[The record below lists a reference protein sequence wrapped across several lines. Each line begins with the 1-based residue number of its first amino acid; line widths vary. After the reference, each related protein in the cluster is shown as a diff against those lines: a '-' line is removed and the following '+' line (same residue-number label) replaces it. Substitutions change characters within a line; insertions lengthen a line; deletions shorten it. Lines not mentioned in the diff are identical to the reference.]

1 MFFEK
6 IKRLLLYGGLEPSQY
21 RMISREIDEA
31 NRRSVVVLSAACL
44 VFFCMRM
51 LGYSTMPHSNRI
63 LFSAAVVLF
72 GGLALWNTL
81 VRRPWVIHLSADL
94 FLAFYLGTGILSA
107 VGSGAV
113 RERTTLYLVFVT
125 VGPMLYALNALELT
139 AIILPAECA
148 FLALIHKYQSGFP
161 VYAVNCRNSLFF
173 AVSGLALGV
182 YMANMKISGI
192 YHAHMDAENQKIR
205 DLNRALSESQEQLRA
220 ALEDARQANRAKTV
234 FLNTMSH
241 DIRTPMNAI
250 LGFAELA
257 DAKAEGQ
264 IKGYLGKIR
273 TAGNHLLSLIN
284 DVLDMSRIESGTV
297 QLHREPVNLE
307 TLAEDIG
314 AILHSSV
321 CAGQLRYDARVTL
334 TDRVVETDSLRL
346 RQILLNLLGNA
357 VKFTPAGGFVHLY
370 ITQLGQTEEQ
380 ADLEFRVEDSGIGM
394 SEEFQEHLFE
404 AFSREESAVHGIQG
418 TGLGMSI
425 TKSLVDLMGGAIT
438 VSSSPGQ
445 GTVFTVRFRFPVS
458 REPISKE
465 APKTVDFS
473 GKRLLLAEDN
483 ELNAELASEILKNL
497 GFLVDVVPNGAEA
510 VEAVQSRPRY
520 DGILMDL
527 QMPQMNGFQAAEA
540 IRKLPDSA
548 KAEVPIL
555 AMTADAFEETR
566 QKALNAGMDGH
577 VTKPIELPKL
587 IEALQRLL

>member
-6 IKRLLLYGGLEPSQY
+6 IKRLLLYGGLERSQY

-31 NRRSVVVLSAACL
+31 NRRSVVVLSVACL
-44 VFFCMRM
+44 AFFCARM
-51 LGYSTMPHSNRI
+51 IGYSTMPHSNRI
-63 LFSAAVVLF
+63 LFPAAVALF
-72 GGLALWNTL
+72 GWLALWNTHA
-81 VRRPWVIHLSADL
+81 RRPWVVHLSAYL

-107 VGSGAV
+107 IGSGSV

-125 VGPMLYALNALELT
+125 VGPMLYALNALELM
-139 AIILPAECA
+139 AIVAPAECV
-148 FLALIHKYQSGFP
+148 FLVLIHKYQSGFP

-173 AVSGLALGV
+173 SISGLALGV

-205 DLNRALSESQEQLRA
+205 DLNRALSQSQEQLKA
-220 ALEDARQANRAKTV
+220 ALEDARQANHAKTV

-257 DAKAEGQ
+257 DAKAEGPV
-264 IKGYLGKIR
+264 KGYLDKIR

-297 QLHREPVNLE
+297 QLRREPVDLE
-307 TLAEDIG
+307 ALAGDIG

-321 CAGQLRYDARVTL
+321 STGQLRYEARVAL
-334 TDRVVETDSLRL
+334 TDKVVETDSLRL

-357 VKFTPAGGFVHLY
+357 VKFTPAGGFVRLCV
-370 ITQLGQTEEQ
+370 TQLGQTEGQ

-394 SEEFQEHLFE
+394 SEEFQKHLFE
-404 AFSREESAVHGIQG
+404 AFSREESAVRGIQG

-425 TKSLVDLMGGAIT
+425 TKSLVDLMGGTIA
-438 VSSSPGQ
+438 VSSSPGK
-445 GTVFTVRFRFPVS
+445 GTAFTVRFRFPVS
-458 REPISKE
+458 RETISRE

-483 ELNAELASEILKNL
+483 GLNAELAVEILKNL
-497 GFLVDVVPNGAEA
+497 GFLVDVVPDGAEA
-510 VEAVQSRPRY
+510 VERVQSEARY
-520 DGILMDL
+520 DCVLMDL
-527 QMPQMNGFQAAEA
+527 QMPHMNGFQAAKA
-540 IRKLPDSA
+540 IRGLPDRA
-548 KAEVPIL
+548 KAQIPIL

-566 QKALNAGMDGH
+566 QKALDAGMDGH
-577 VTKPIELPKL
+577 VTKPIEIPKL
-587 IEALQRLL
+587 IEALQRVL